1 MNALA
6 VEWSRPNLTQEE
18 EEEEE
23 EIEFTEDISADKLDE
38 IALSLLG
45 KLLTPTLVNLQAM
58 KTVFMKIW

>member
-1 MNALA
+1 MDALA
-6 VEWSRPNLTQEE
+6 VEWSRLNLTQ
-18 EEEEE
+18 EEE